1 MTHESNKEHGLT
13 RKSNKEHGLTHESN
27 KEHWLTHE
35 SNKEHGLIL
44 ESEHGVTYTP
54 DQLGDTLIKPCVIT
68 YFISWVD
75 N

>member
-1 MTHESNKEHGLT
+1 MTHESNKEHW
-13 RKSNKEHGLTHESN
+13 LTHESN

-44 ESEHGVTYTP
+44 ESEHEVTSKSERM
-54 DQLGDTLIKPCVIT
+54 DDTWIKTRVIT
-68 YFISWVD
+68 WFIPWVD